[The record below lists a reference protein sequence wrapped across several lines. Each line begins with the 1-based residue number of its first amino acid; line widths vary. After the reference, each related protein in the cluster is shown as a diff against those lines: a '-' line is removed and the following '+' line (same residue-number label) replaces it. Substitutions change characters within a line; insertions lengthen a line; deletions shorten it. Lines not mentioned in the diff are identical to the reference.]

1 MNKEDRELT
10 FLLVL
15 VLALG
20 MWLGLLASCS
30 PQYHMAKFI
39 KKGGK
44 IKNDTTLVT
53 VNDTIRINGKDSIIV
68 RTVQAVCPEMQAPK
82 TRFETRNERKTKEDS
97 LKYALKTLKEK
108 NAFTIDS
115 LSKVIKLAKI
125 NVKNNRIDSREV
137 IRLTKQQVKS
147 ETKNNKTLNLALI
160 VVGLITL
167 TILAFKFSK

>member
-1 MNKEDRELT
+1 MRKEDKELT

-44 IKNDTTLVT
+44 IKNDTTLIT
-53 VNDTIRINGKDSIIV
+53 VNDTIRINGKDSVIV
-68 RTVQAVCPEMQAPK
+68 RTIQAVCPEMKSPK
-82 TRFETRNERKTKEDS
+82 TRYETRIEYRYKTKVEKAQV
-97 LKYALKTLKEK
+97 KYQ
-108 NAFTIDS
+108 
-115 LSKVIKLAKI
+115 IKYI
-125 NVKNNRIDSREV
+125 
-137 IRLTKQQVKS
+137 KQQRKEDKVNTRFRFKQ
-147 ETKNNKTLNLALI
+147 ENKNNKTLNLLLI
-160 VVGLITL
+160 VLGLITL

>member
-1 MNKEDRELT
+1 MRKEDKELT

-53 VNDTIRINGKDSIIV
+53 FNDTIRINGKDSIIV
-68 RTVQAVCPEMQAPK
+68 RTVQAVCPEMKSPK
-82 TRFETRNERKTKEDS
+82 TRYETRIEYRYKTKVEKAQV
-97 LKYALKTLKEK
+97 KYQ
-108 NAFTIDS
+108 
-115 LSKVIKLAKI
+115 IKYI
-125 NVKNNRIDSREV
+125 
-137 IRLTKQQVKS
+137 KQQTKADKANTRFRFKQ
-147 ETKNNKTLNLALI
+147 ENKNNKTLNLLLI
-160 VVGLITL
+160 VLGLITL

>member
-1 MNKEDRELT
+1 MRKEDEELT

-53 VNDTIRINGKDSIIV
+53 FNDTIRINGKDSIIV
-68 RTVQAVCPEMQAPK
+68 RTIQAVCPEMKSPK
-82 TRFETRNERKTKEDS
+82 TRYETRIEYRYKTKVEKAQI
-97 LKYALKTLKEK
+97 KYQ
-108 NAFTIDS
+108 
-115 LSKVIKLAKI
+115 IKYI
-125 NVKNNRIDSREV
+125 
-137 IRLTKQQVKS
+137 KQQRKADKVKTRFRFKQ
-147 ETKNNKTLNLALI
+147 ENKNNKTLNLLLI
-160 VVGLITL
+160 VLGLITL

>member
-1 MNKEDRELT
+1 MKKDDRELM

-15 VLALG
+15 TLALG

-30 PQYHMAKFI
+30 PQYYMNKFI

-44 IKNDTTLVT
+44 IVNDTTLVT
-53 VNDTIRINGKDSIIV
+53 LNDTIRINGKDSVIV

-82 TRFETRNERKTKEDS
+82 TRWETRIEYRYKTKVEKARI
-97 LKYALKTLKEK
+97 KYITKYVKQQRKA
-108 NAFTIDS
+108 D
-115 LSKVIKLAKI
+115 
-125 NVKNNRIDSREV
+125 NVKSKFRF
-137 IRLTKQQVKS
+137 KQ
-147 ETKNNKTLNLALI
+147 ENKNNKTLNLALI

>member
-1 MNKEDRELT
+1 MRKEDKELT

-44 IKNDTTLVT
+44 IKNDTTLIT
-53 VNDTIRINGKDSIIV
+53 VNDTIRINGKDSVIV
-68 RTVQAVCPEMQAPK
+68 RTIQAVCPEMKSPK
-82 TRFETRNERKTKEDS
+82 TRYETRIEYRYKTKVEKAQVKWRT
-97 LKYALKTLKEK
+97 KYQTKY
-108 NAFTIDS
+108 I
-115 LSKVIKLAKI
+115 
-125 NVKNNRIDSREV
+125 
-137 IRLTKQQVKS
+137 KQQKKI
-147 ETKNNKTLNLALI
+147 ETKNNKTLNLLLI
-160 VVGLITL
+160 VIGLITL

>member
-1 MNKEDRELT
+1 MRKEDKELT

-53 VNDTIRINGKDSIIV
+53 FNDTIRINGKDSVIV
-68 RTVQAVCPEMQAPK
+68 RTIQAVCPEMKSPK
-82 TRFETRNERKTKEDS
+82 TRYETRIEYRYKTKVEKAQV
-97 LKYALKTLKEK
+97 KYQIKYIKQQRKA
-108 NAFTIDS
+108 D
-115 LSKVIKLAKI
+115 KV
-125 NVKNNRIDSREV
+125 NNRFRF
-137 IRLTKQQVKS
+137 KQ
-147 ETKNNKTLNLALI
+147 ENKNNKTLNLLLI
-160 VVGLITL
+160 VLGLITL

>member
-1 MNKEDRELT
+1 MKKDDKELM

-15 VLALG
+15 ALALG

-30 PQYHMAKFI
+30 PTYHMNKFI

-53 VNDTIRINGKDSIIV
+53 VNHTIRINGKDSVIV
-68 RTVQAVCPEMQAPK
+68 RTVQSVCPEMQAPK
-82 TRFETRNERKTKEDS
+82 TRWETRIEYRYKKSKDKVVYRTLFRTK
-97 LKYALKTLKEK
+97 
-108 NAFTIDS
+108 
-115 LSKVIKLAKI
+115 
-125 NVKNNRIDSREV
+125 
-137 IRLTKQQVKS
+137 KQQVKS
-147 ETKNNKTLNLALI
+147 DNVKSKFRFKQENKNNKTLNLALI

>member
-1 MNKEDRELT
+1 MNKEDKELT

-15 VLALG
+15 AVALG

-30 PQYHMAKFI
+30 TQYHMAKFI
-39 KKGGK
+39 KKGGN

-53 VNDTIRINGKDSIIV
+53 VNDTIRINGKDSVIV

-82 TRFETRNERKTKEDS
+82 TRFETRIEYRYKTRVEKAQVKWRT
-97 LKYALKTLKEK
+97 KYQ
-108 NAFTIDS
+108 
-115 LSKVIKLAKI
+115 IKYI
-125 NVKNNRIDSREV
+125 
-137 IRLTKQQVKS
+137 KQQRKENKVNTKFRFKQ
-147 ETKNNKTLNLALI
+147 ENKNNKTLNLALI

>member
-1 MNKEDRELT
+1 MDENKEFRILIICALICAFWIG
-10 FLLVL
+10 FLS
-15 VLALG
+15 
-20 MWLGLLASCS
+20 SCS

-53 VNDTIRINGKDSIIV
+53 VNDTIRINGKDSVIV

-82 TRFETRNERKTKEDS
+82 TRFETRIEYRYKTRVEKAQVKWRT
-97 LKYALKTLKEK
+97 KYQ
-108 NAFTIDS
+108 
-115 LSKVIKLAKI
+115 IKYI
-125 NVKNNRIDSREV
+125 
-137 IRLTKQQVKS
+137 KQQRKENKVNTKFRFKQ
-147 ETKNNKTLNLALI
+147 ENKNNKTLNLLLI

>member
-1 MNKEDRELT
+1 MRKEDKELT

-30 PQYHMAKFI
+30 PQYHMNKFI

-53 VNDTIRINGKDSIIV
+53 FNDTIRINGKDSVIV
-68 RTVQAVCPEMQAPK
+68 RTVQAVCPEMKSPK
-82 TRFETRNERKTKEDS
+82 TRYETRIEYRYKTKVEKAQI
-97 LKYALKTLKEK
+97 KYQ
-108 NAFTIDS
+108 
-115 LSKVIKLAKI
+115 IKYI
-125 NVKNNRIDSREV
+125 
-137 IRLTKQQVKS
+137 KQQRKADIANTKFRFKQ
-147 ETKNNKTLNLALI
+147 ENKNNKTLNLLLI
-160 VVGLITL
+160 VIGLITL

>member
-1 MNKEDRELT
+1 MNKEDKELT

-15 VLALG
+15 AVALG

-53 VNDTIRINGKDSIIV
+53 VNDTIRINGKDSVIV
-68 RTVQAVCPEMQAPK
+68 RTVQAVCPEMEAPK
-82 TRFETRNERKTKEDS
+82 TRFETRIEYRYKTIVEKAQVKWRT
-97 LKYALKTLKEK
+97 KYQ
-108 NAFTIDS
+108 
-115 LSKVIKLAKI
+115 IKYI
-125 NVKNNRIDSREV
+125 
-137 IRLTKQQVKS
+137 KQQRKENKVNTKFRFKQ
-147 ETKNNKTLNLALI
+147 ENKNNKTLNLALI

>member
-1 MNKEDRELT
+1 MRKEDKELT

-39 KKGGK
+39 KKGGI
-44 IKNDTTLVT
+44 IKNDTTLIT

-68 RTVQAVCPEMQAPK
+68 RTIQAVCPEMKSPK
-82 TRFETRNERKTKEDS
+82 TRYETRIEYRYKTKVEKAQI
-97 LKYALKTLKEK
+97 KYQ
-108 NAFTIDS
+108 
-115 LSKVIKLAKI
+115 IKYI
-125 NVKNNRIDSREV
+125 
-137 IRLTKQQVKS
+137 KQQRKEDKVNSKFRFKQ
-147 ETKNNKTLNLALI
+147 ENKNNKTLNLLLI
-160 VVGLITL
+160 VIGLITL